1 MITNGTEETVD
12 AVKTE
17 NKIDQGLN
25 SRKRPECRLCGY
37 HHASRQSLAYG
48 QNCGKCGQKNHF
60 KSKCRSTTPQVKT
73 VEEVIEEFFRI
84 INVWCGS
91 RAMITLEVGKPSSQS
106 QVTFQVDTG
115 AECNLIALIEGL
127 PTSQWGREFETGQS
141 LHTPVYQNLF
151 K

>member
-1 MITNGTEETVD
+1 MRT
-12 AVKTE
+12 
-17 NKIDQGLN
+17 
-25 SRKRPECRLCGY
+25 
-37 HHASRQSLAYG
+37 
-48 QNCGKCGQKNHF
+48 KNHF
-60 KSKCRSTTPQVKT
+60 KSKCRSTTPRVNT

-91 RAMITLEVGKPSSQS
+91 RAMITMEVGKPSSQS

-115 AECNLIALIEGL
+115 AECNLLALIEGL

-141 LHTPVYQNLF
+141 LDTPVYQSLF